1 MLTNIKI
8 RGYAIIDAL
17 ELSLGAGLTVVT
29 GETGA
34 GKSIV
39 VDALG
44 LLLGDRAESG
54 VVRPGAE
61 RAELEAEF
69 DLAALPAVCAWL
81 RERDLDEPL
90 SDGAQLVLR
99 RIVGADG
106 RSRASINGRAT
117 PLATLAELGEL
128 LVDLHGQHEHQSLGR
143 RDAQLAVLDHYGRH
157 GELLAAV
164 AERFGALKRVRVERD
179 ALATAHADREARLDL
194 LRFQSGEL
202 DGIAPVPGEQAALEA
217 ERSRF
222 ANIGRLV
229 EGGRRALD
237 SAYESD
243 DANAYRALSAAVTD
257 LAPLAELDPQ
267 LAPTLQA
274 LRSSQLALQEA
285 CGDLRRWLDGLE
297 LDPARRDEVESRLAE
312 LARLARKH
320 RVGVEDLA
328 ALRQRLH
335 AELATLQR
343 SDARLAE
350 LDVAL
355 AATRHEFE
363 SAAFLL
369 RDRRQRVAV
378 ELGKELSAALRELGM
393 PGGRFALELAELSV
407 DAATARGL
415 DAVEFMVSVNP
426 GQPLR
431 PLAKVASGGEL
442 ARIGLAVQAI
452 AAGANGIPTL
462 VFDEVDSGVGGGVA
476 EIVGRRLRALAATA
490 HPQGRGGARQVLC
503 VTHLPQVAAQGHAQL
518 RVTKTVSQGATRTA
532 VEALD
537 ERQRVEELA
546 RMLGGVEI
554 TATTRK
560 HAREMLERAVAAS
573 APP

>member
-1 MLTNIKI
+1 MLTNLKI

-17 ELSLGAGLTVVT
+17 EVTLGAGLTVVT

-69 DLAALPAVCAWL
+69 DLVDLPQVRAWL
-81 RERDLDEPL
+81 RERDLDEPQD
-90 SDGAQLVLR
+90 DGRLLVLR

-106 RSRASINGRAT
+106 RSRASINGRAA
-117 PLATLAELGEL
+117 PLGTLAELGEI

-143 RDAQLAVLDHYGRH
+143 REAQLAVLDHYGRH
-157 GELLAAV
+157 GEQLTTV
-164 AERFGALKRVRVERD
+164 AERFGALRRLRAERD
-179 ALATAHADREARLDL
+179 ALAAAHADREARLDL

-202 DGIAPVPGEQAALEA
+202 DSLAPVTGEHAALEA
-217 ERSRF
+217 ERSRY
-222 ANIGRLV
+222 ANLGRLV

-237 SAYESD
+237 TAY
-243 DANAYRALSAAVTD
+243 DADETNAYRALSAAIAD
-257 LAPLAELDPQ
+257 LAPLADLDPQ
-267 LAPTLQA
+267 LAPTLEA
-274 LRSSQLALQEA
+274 LRSAQVTLQEA
-285 CGDLRRWLDGLE
+285 ATDLRRWLDGLE
-297 LDPARRDEVESRLAE
+297 LDPARRDLVEARLADMT
-312 LARLARKH
+312 RLARKH
-320 RVGVEDLA
+320 RVDVDELA
-328 ALRQRLH
+328 ALRARLH
-335 AELATLQR
+335 EELTTLQR

-350 LDVAL
+350 LDAALLDAQRGFEQLAL
-355 AATRHEFE
+355 A
-363 SAAFLL
+363 L
-369 RDRRQRVAV
+369 RDRRRAAATA
-378 ELGKELSAALRELGM
+378 LGKELTAALRELGM
-393 PGGRFALELAELSV
+393 PGGRFALELAELGI

-426 GQPLR
+426 GQPLK
-431 PLAKVASGGEL
+431 PLGKVASGGEL

-476 EIVGRRLRALAATA
+476 EIVGRRLRALASTSKSG
-490 HPQGRGGARQVLC
+490 GRGRQVLC

-518 RVTKTVSQGATRTA
+518 RVSKSVQKGSTHTA

-537 ERQRVEELA
+537 DKQRIEELA

-560 HAREMLERAVAAS
+560 HAREMLERAVAG
-573 APP
+573 

>member
-1 MLTNIKI
+1 MLTNLKI

-17 ELSLGAGLTVVT
+17 ELTLGAGLTVVT

-69 DLAALPAVCAWL
+69 DLARLPQVSAWL
-81 RERDLDEPL
+81 RERDLDEPRD
-90 SDGAQLVLR
+90 DGPQLVLR

-106 RSRASINGRAT
+106 RSRASINGSTAS
-117 PLATLAELGEL
+117 LGTLAELGEL

-143 RDAQLAVLDHYGRH
+143 RDAQLVVLDHFGGH

-164 AERFGALKRVRVERD
+164 AERFGTLRRLRAERD
-179 ALATAHADREARLDL
+179 ALAEAHADREARLDL
-194 LRFQSGEL
+194 LRFQTGEL
-202 DGIAPVPGEQAALEA
+202 DGLAPLAGEHAALEA
-217 ERSRF
+217 ERSRY
-222 ANIGRLV
+222 ANLSRLV
-229 EGGRRALD
+229 DGGRRALD
-237 SAYESD
+237 AAYESD
-243 DANAYRALSAAVTD
+243 DRNAYRALSAAVAD
-257 LAPLAELDPQ
+257 LAPLAEIDPQ
-267 LAPTLQA
+267 LMPTLEA
-274 LRSSQLALQEA
+274 LRSAQVSLQEA
-285 CGDLRRWLDGLE
+285 SADLRRWLDGLE
-297 LDPARRDEVESRLAE
+297 LDPARRDEIESRLADM
-312 LARLARKH
+312 ARVARKH
-320 RVGVEDLA
+320 RVGIEELA
-328 ALRQRLH
+328 ALRERLH
-335 AELATLQR
+335 GELATLTR
-343 SDARLAE
+343 SDQRLGE
-350 LDVAL
+350 LDAALLAAQRAFEDVAL
-355 AATRHEFE
+355 T
-363 SAAFLL
+363 L
-369 RDRRQRVAV
+369 RDRRRAAASA
-378 ELGKELSAALRELGM
+378 LGKELSAALRELGM
-393 PGGRFALELAELSV
+393 PGGRFALELAELGI

-431 PLAKVASGGEL
+431 PLGKVASGGEL

-476 EIVGRRLRALAATA
+476 EIVGRRLRALG
-490 HPQGRGGARQVLC
+490 QARQVLC

-518 RVTKTVSQGATRTA
+518 RVTKSVQGGTTYTA

-537 ERQRVEELA
+537 EKQRVEELA

-560 HAREMLERAVAAS
+560 HAREMLERAVG
-573 APP
+573 

>member
-1 MLTNIKI
+1 MLTHLKI

-17 ELSLGAGLTVVT
+17 ELELGPGLTVVT

-61 RAELEAEF
+61 RAELDAEF
-69 DLAALPAVCAWL
+69 DLRALPRVADWL
-81 RERDLDEPL
+81 RERDLDDSS
-90 SDGAQLVLR
+90 SDEHQLVLR

-106 RSRASINGRAT
+106 RSRASINGRAA
-117 PLATLAELGEL
+117 PLGTLAELGEL

-157 GELLAAV
+157 GETLATV
-164 AERFGALKRVRVERD
+164 AERYVALKRVRDERES
-179 ALATAHADREARLDL
+179 LAAAHADREARLDL
-194 LRFQSGEL
+194 LRFQAGEL
-202 DGIAPVPGEQAALEA
+202 DALTPVAGEHAALEA
-217 ERSRF
+217 ERSRY
-222 ANIGRLV
+222 ANLGRLV

-237 SAYESD
+237 SAYDSD
-243 DANAYRALSAAVTD
+243 DANAYRALSAAIAD
-257 LAPLAELDPQ
+257 LAPLAEIDAQ
-267 LAPTLQA
+267 LAPTLEA
-274 LRSSQLALQEA
+274 LRSAQVSLQEA
-285 CGDLRRWLDGLE
+285 SADLRRWLDGLE
-297 LDPARRDEVESRLAE
+297 LDPARRDEVEARLAE
-312 LARLARKH
+312 LTRLARKH
-320 RVGVEDLA
+320 RVPVEELA
-328 ALRQRLH
+328 ALRERLH
-335 AELATLQR
+335 AELATLAR

-350 LDVAL
+350 LDAALTLARKDYETSAL
-355 AATRHEFE
+355 A
-363 SAAFLL
+363 L
-369 RDRRQRVAV
+369 RDRRRTAAVA
-378 ELGKELSAALRELGM
+378 LGKELSAALRELGM
-393 PGGRFALELAELSV
+393 PGGRFALELAELAG

-476 EIVGRRLRALAATA
+476 EIVGRRLRTLG
-490 HPQGRGGARQVLC
+490 HGRQVLC

-518 RVTKTVSQGATRTA
+518 RVTKSVAKGATRTA

-537 ERQRVEELA
+537 EKQRVEELA

-560 HAREMLERAVAAS
+560 HAREMLERATAE
-573 APP
+573 

>member
-1 MLTNIKI
+1 MLTHLKI

-17 ELSLGAGLTVVT
+17 ELEFGAGLTVVT

-54 VVRPGAE
+54 VVRTGAE

-69 DLAALPAVCAWL
+69 DLSALPHIAAWL
-81 RERDLDEPL
+81 RDRDFDEPTT
-90 SDGAQLVLR
+90 DGSQLVLR

-106 RSRASINGRAT
+106 RSRASVNGRAA
-117 PLATLAELGEL
+117 PLGTLAELGEL

-157 GELLAAV
+157 GEQLGAV
-164 AERFGALKRVRVERD
+164 AARFSALRKLRSERD
-179 ALATAHADREARLDL
+179 ALAAAHADREARLDL

-202 DGIAPVPGEQAALEA
+202 DGVAPVAGEHAALEA
-217 ERSRF
+217 ERSRY
-222 ANIGRLV
+222 ANLGRLV

-237 SAYESD
+237 VAYDADE
-243 DANAYRALSAAVTD
+243 ANAYRALSAAIAD
-257 LAPLAELDPQ
+257 LAPLAEIDAQ
-267 LAPTLQA
+267 LAPTLEA
-274 LRSSQLALQEA
+274 LRGAQLALQEGA
-285 CGDLRRWLDGLE
+285 TDLRRWLDGLE
-297 LDPARRDEVESRLAE
+297 LDPARRDEVEARLAE
-312 LARLARKH
+312 LTRLARKH
-320 RVGVEDLA
+320 RVGVEELA
-328 ALRQRLH
+328 ALRERLH

-343 SDARLAE
+343 SDARLTE
-350 LDVAL
+350 LDAALSTAQREFETVAL
-355 AATRHEFE
+355 A
-363 SAAFLL
+363 L
-369 RDRRQRVAV
+369 RDRRRSAAAA
-378 ELGKELSAALRELGM
+378 LGKELSAALRELGM
-393 PGGRFALELAELSV
+393 PGGRFALELAELGL
-407 DAATARGL
+407 DAASARGL

-431 PLAKVASGGEL
+431 PLGKVASGGEL

-476 EIVGRRLRALAATA
+476 EIVGRRLRALATSKS
-490 HPQGRGGARQVLC
+490 GDGRQVLC

-518 RVTKTVSQGATRTA
+518 RVTKSVVKGATRTA

-537 ERQRVEELA
+537 EKQRVEELA

-560 HAREMLERAVAAS
+560 HAREMLERADAVLKS
-573 APP
+573 G

>member
-1 MLTNIKI
+1 MLTNLKI

-17 ELSLGAGLTVVT
+17 ELTLGPGLTVVT

-69 DLAALPAVCAWL
+69 DLAALPAVAAWL
-81 RERDLDEPL
+81 RERDLDE
-90 SDGAQLVLR
+90 DQQLVLR

-117 PLATLAELGEL
+117 PLGTLAELGEL

-157 GELLAAV
+157 GERLAAV
-164 AERFGALKRVRVERD
+164 AERFGALRRVRAERD

-202 DGIAPVPGEQAALEA
+202 DGLAPVPGEHAALEA
-217 ERSRF
+217 ERSRY
-222 ANIGRLV
+222 ANLSRLV
-229 EGGRRALD
+229 EGGRRALEA
-237 SAYESD
+237 AYESD
-243 DANAYRALSAAVTD
+243 DANAYRTLSAAVTD
-257 LAPLAELDPQ
+257 LAPLAEIDPQ
-267 LAPTLQA
+267 LAPTLAA

-285 CGDLRRWLDGLE
+285 AADLRRWLDGLE
-297 LDPARRDEVESRLAE
+297 LDPARRDEVESRLAD

-328 ALRQRLH
+328 ALRDKLH
-335 AELATLQR
+335 LELATLQR

-350 LDVAL
+350 LDALLAVAQREFEAEAL
-355 AATRHEFE
+355 A
-363 SAAFLL
+363 L
-369 RDRRQRVAV
+369 RDRRRAAASA
-378 ELGKELSAALRELGM
+378 LGKELSAALRELGM
-393 PGGRFALELAELSV
+393 PGGRFALELAELSL

-431 PLAKVASGGEL
+431 PLGKVASGGEL

-476 EIVGRRLRALAATA
+476 EIVGRRLRALG
-490 HPQGRGGARQVLC
+490 QGRQVLC

-518 RVTKTVSQGATRTA
+518 RVTKSVLQGATRTA

-537 ERQRVEELA
+537 EKQRVEELA

-573 APP
+573 AAL